1 MREHTCC
8 FTGHR
13 VIASS
18 KFIYVKHRLV
28 TVIEELIAG
37 GITDF
42 CAGGALGFDTV
53 AAQTALEAKIKH
65 PHIKLHLILPCKNQ
79 TENWSY
85 INREKYNDIL
95 SRSDSV
101 TYVAEHYTN
110 YCMQLRNRA
119 LVDNSSIC
127 VCLLEKETGGT
138 AYTVNYA
145 RKKGL
150 KIINIME

>member
-1 MREHTCC
+1 MKENTCC

-13 VIASS
+13 VIAPT
-18 KFIYVKHRLV
+18 KFIYIKHRLV
-28 TVIEELIAG
+28 TIIEKLISD

-53 AAQTALEAKIKH
+53 AAQTVLEAKEKH
-65 PHIKLHLILPCKNQ
+65 PAIKLHLILPCKNQ

-85 INREKYNDIL
+85 INRENYNHIL
-95 SRSDSV
+95 NRADNV
-101 TYVAEHYTN
+101 TYMSEHYTSF
-110 YCMQLRNRA
+110 CMQQRNRA

-127 VCLLEKETGGT
+127 VCYLEKETGGT

-145 RKKGL
+145 KKQGI
-150 KIINIME
+150 KIIDIIE